1 MEENFDKYMG
11 NLRSDMEKVLEQV
24 RALLPKYAELKAKS
38 KLTDEEQKVLGDI
51 EYVLIEASPYIE
63 EIRNL
68 IKRDLFG
75 NSLDYY
81 YHTKSKAQD
90 GNIKAKE
97 ELDRLRKFLMNDF
110 FEKDEIMN

>member
-24 RALLPKYAELKAKS
+24 RSLIPMYAELKAKS
-38 KLTDEEQKVLGDI
+38 QLTEDEKRILGDI

-68 IKRDLFG
+68 IHRDLFG
-75 NSLDYY
+75 SSLDYY

-97 ELDRLRKFLMNDF
+97 ELDRLRKVLMNDF